1 MKGLTEMTFEG
12 EGAQEVGILEEE
24 QSSMRVVGA
33 IHVQQMQK
41 PEIYVHLLCT
51 KKNKRSLA

>member
-1 MKGLTEMTFEG
+1 MTFEG
-12 EGAQEVGILEEE
+12 EGAQEVGILEE
-24 QSSMRVVGA
+24 QSSMGVVGA

>member
-1 MKGLTEMTFEG
+1 MKGLTEMTIEG
-12 EGAQEVGILEEE
+12 EGAQEVGILEE
-24 QSSMRVVGA
+24 QSSMGVVGA